1 MLGSICFS
9 LVVKSLQASA
19 RLCGNSV
26 SQNRKR
32 LSGRFRT
39 KMMVSSASRGGGRS
53 LSLNSVSLV
62 VNCGWLRILSFS
74 GREKREKI
82 TMVGSCLGEKKLEQV
97 TSILAEI
104 QFAKMLHLSMICP
117 EVLLGS
123 SSAIRICRR

>member
-1 MLGSICFS
+1 MILGSICLS

-53 LSLNSVSLV
+53 LSLNSVSFV
-62 VNCGWLRILSFS
+62 VN
-74 GREKREKI
+74 
-82 TMVGSCLGEKKLEQV
+82 
-97 TSILAEI
+97 
-104 QFAKMLHLSMICP
+104 
-117 EVLLGS
+117 
-123 SSAIRICRR
+123 